1 MIDTAKSDTGTLASH
16 PNRFRKAMAWASV
29 AVLAIL
35 VSGFVLWPGAP
46 LDLGAA
52 NQMESAGM
60 YRHWNS
66 GEVIALVRH
75 AERCDRSPNPCIGP
89 IDGITL
95 AGSSISRR
103 LGRAFQVLGMDS
115 TDVLSSPATRTRQTA
130 EFMFGQPAKT
140 QDWLLSCG
148 SQLGETIKAH
158 KAPRRNLVLVTHSD
172 CISDLES
179 QLGFEHAPHSQYNS
193 SLFVTL
199 NSDGTLQILGS
210 IKVED
215 WQQALVPEAAK
226 L

>member
-1 MIDTAKSDTGTLASH
+1 MIDTAKSGTGTLASR
-16 PNRFRKAMAWASV
+16 PNRFRKVMAWASV

-89 IDGITL
+89 GDGITL
-95 AGSSISRR
+95 AGSSMSRR

-215 WQQALVPEAAK
+215 WQQALGPEAAK